1 VYSQDILVIVYPHL
15 QSPQQVIVIDPQ
27 HSQVQLIDSPSQ
39 EELQQFIQGHGH
51 VVEWSSIQ
59 SQIHSM
65 SLHSLMMQLLQ
76 HHWPIKG
83 KKENLFPLKRR
94 YVVFFFKKEKV
105 CYIVFYISYGGLWTI
120 FLISVKLFVLNFL
133 FKKEKF
139 CPYSREPLKRGCK
152 FPQYNNWWR
161 GI

>member
-1 VYSQDILVIVYPHL
+1 VIWVYSQDILVIVYPHL

-27 HSQVQLIDSPSQ
+27 NSQVQLIDSPSQ

-76 HHWPIKG
+76 YH
-83 KKENLFPLKRR
+83 
-94 YVVFFFKKEKV
+94 
-105 CYIVFYISYGGLWTI
+105 
-120 FLISVKLFVLNFL
+120 
-133 FKKEKF
+133 
-139 CPYSREPLKRGCK
+139 
-152 FPQYNNWWR
+152 
-161 GI
+161 